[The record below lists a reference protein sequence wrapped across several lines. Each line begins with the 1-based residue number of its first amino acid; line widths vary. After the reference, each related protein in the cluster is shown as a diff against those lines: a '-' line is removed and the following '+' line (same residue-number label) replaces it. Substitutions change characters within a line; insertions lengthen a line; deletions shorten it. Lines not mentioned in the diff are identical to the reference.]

1 MVPMQEQ
8 EFTVYPRNGVYYVQF
23 RDPVTG
29 LRGEQRS
36 TRKKTLSEAYA
47 VIADWKRNG
56 ISQTPDEEA
65 KSLQEEM
72 AVSSFLKMVRSKKL
86 KTESLERIVST
97 LKETKYL
104 TAALI
109 IDSDATARL
118 VEYQKG
124 FWDYDKSAYIKDKL
138 LHGQRIGRY
147 HALDCQHRI
156 RYWEEYFGKEIRIG
170 EITRKHIRDFS
181 LWIAEKQVGGNRGKK
196 FKKELPKKRISHA
209 TINGI
214 MNAGCLPIK
223 WAYLHDEI
231 PTDPTKGLMRF
242 SGEARKRGILTESEA
257 QKLFCVE
264 WNDERAKLGSKLSMT
279 SGLRSGEILA
289 LRREDIG
296 EDRIYVR
303 HSWSVKDGLKGTKTS
318 KERIAPLIPSIRE
331 ELLALADSNPHGPD
345 GFIFYGLL
353 PDKPMVGNIF
363 LDEFYAALEKIGI
376 TEEERKERGLC
387 FHSWRHYFTAQ
398 LAAKLDA
405 RIVQHATGHAT
416 TEMLEHY
423 ANHELEGQ
431 LKTLNKA
438 AGEVFGNVISF
449 NRKAV

>member
-1 MVPMQEQ
+1 MNNQ
-8 EFTVYPRNGVYYVQF
+8 EFSLYLRKGIYYVQF
-23 RDPVTG
+23 KDPVTG
-29 LRGEQRS
+29 MPGIQRS
-36 TRKKTLSEAYA
+36 TKKKNQKDAYRV
-47 VIADWKRNG
+47 VIEWMSNG
-56 ISQTPDEEA
+56 FSKDEEA
-65 KSLQEEM
+65 ATQSIQNDITINSVVQIIK
-72 AVSSFLKMVRSKKL
+72 SKKL
-86 KTESLERIVST
+86 SETQLDT
-97 LKETKYL
+97 LLIALKSAKYL
-104 TAALI
+104 ESALI
-109 IDSDATARL
+109 ANTSSSARL
-118 VEYQKG
+118 IEYQEM
-124 FWDYDKSAYIKDKL
+124 FWDFDKSPYIKEKL

-156 RYWEEYFGKEIRIG
+156 SYWKEFFGTELRIG
-170 EITRKHIRDFS
+170 EVTRKHIRDFS

-231 PTDPTKGLMRF
+231 PIDPTKGLMRF
-242 SGEARKRGILTESEA
+242 SGEAKKRGILTESEA

-303 HSWSVKDGLKGTKTS
+303 HSWSVEDGLKGTKTS

>member
-1 MVPMQEQ
+1 MDLMQEQ

-29 LRGEQRS
+29 IRGEQRS

-56 ISQTPDEEA
+56 FNNALEDEQ

-72 AVSSFLKMVRSKKL
+72 AVSSFIKLVRSKKL
-86 KTESLERIVST
+86 KADNLERIIST
-97 LKETKYL
+97 LKDTKYL
-104 TAALI
+104 ANALI
-109 IDSDATARL
+109 VDSDATAKL
-118 VEYQKG
+118 IQYQKD
-124 FWDYDKSAYIKDKL
+124 FWEYDKSPYIKDKL
-138 LHGQRIGRY
+138 LHGHRIGRY

-156 RYWEEYFGKEIRIG
+156 RYWEEYFGTEIRLG
-170 EITRKHIRDFS
+170 EVTRKHIRDFS
-181 LWIAEKQVGGNRGKK
+181 LWIAEKQVGGNRGKNYT
-196 FKKELPKKRISHA
+196 KELPKKRISHA

-231 PTDPTKGLMRF
+231 PIDPTKGLMRF
-242 SGEARKRGILTESEA
+242 SGEAKKRGILTESEA
-257 QKLFCVE
+257 KRLFEVE
-264 WNDERAKLGSKLSMT
+264 WRGDRERVASALAMT
-279 SGLRSGEILA
+279 SGLRAGEILA
-289 LRREDIG
+289 LKKEDIG

-303 HSWSVKDGLKGTKTS
+303 HSWSVGDGLKGTKTS
-318 KERIAPLIPSIRE
+318 KERIAPLISSIRKE
-331 ELLALADSNPHGPD
+331 MIALADSNPHGPK

-353 PDKPMVGNIF
+353 PDKPMVGTLL
-363 LDEFYAALEKIGI
+363 LDGFYDALSKIGI
-376 TEEERKERGLC
+376 SEEMRKSRGLC

-405 RIVQHATGHAT
+405 RIVAHATGHAT

-431 LKTLNKA
+431 LKTLNQA
-438 AGEVFGNVISF
+438 ADEAFGQVINF
-449 NRKAV
+449 KKKTA

>member
-1 MVPMQEQ
+1 MVDQ

-29 LRGEQRS
+29 IRGEQRS

-56 ISQTPDEEA
+56 ICQTPDQA
-65 KSLQEEM
+65 PNTLQEEM
-72 AVSSFLKMVRSKKL
+72 AISSFLNIVRNKKL
-86 KTESLERIVST
+86 KAENLERIIST
-97 LKETKYL
+97 LKETKYIE
-104 TAALI
+104 AALVTN
-109 IDSDATARL
+109 SDATARL
-118 VEYQKG
+118 IEYQKA
-124 FWDYDKSAYIKDKL
+124 FWDFDKSSYIREKL

-147 HALDCQHRI
+147 HTLDCQHRI
-156 RYWEEYFGKEIRIG
+156 KYWEEFFGKEIKLG
-170 EITRKHIRDFS
+170 EVTRKHIRDFS
-181 LWIAEKQVGGNRGKK
+181 LWLAEKQVGGVRGKK
-196 FKKELPKKRISHA
+196 QDTAAKKRQISPA

-214 MNAGCLPIK
+214 MNAGCLPLK
-223 WAYLHDEI
+223 WAYMHDEI
-231 PTDPTKGLMRF
+231 PVDPTKGLMRF

-257 QKLFCVE
+257 KKVFETE
-264 WNDERAKLGSKLSMT
+264 WKDERAKLASKLSMT
-279 SGLRSGEILA
+279 SGLRSGEVLA

-296 EDRIYVR
+296 EDRIFVR
-303 HSWSVKDGLKGTKTS
+303 HSWSVEDGLKGTKTS
-318 KERIAPLIPSIRE
+318 KERIAPLIPSIRK
-331 ELLALADSNPHGPD
+331 ELIALVDSNPHGPN

-353 PDKPMVGNIF
+353 PDKPIVGKVL
-363 LDEFYAALEKIGI
+363 LDGLHDALNKIGI
-376 TEEERKERGLC
+376 KEKEIKERGLC

-431 LKTLNKA
+431 LRTLNKA
-438 AGEVFGNVISF
+438 ADEAFGNIVGFRS
-449 NRKAV
+449 KSA